1 MKNIFMIFDVLRDL
15 VSFVQFKTCEKHTW
29 RSFTFSKVARSKLT
43 KRYYANP
50 RDYNKEMLLHQVS
63 KYTKLIIEAKDKH
76 LAKLTFEVLD
86 VKLESTQR
94 PAKQPTNHQQTSQTS
109 HKPATNQPND
119 PQTNQT
125 TYKLAKPPTNHPQN
139 QPNYPQTS
147 HKTSQT
153 THKVAIKIQ
162 L

>member
-1 MKNIFMIFDVLRDL
+1 MNRQSMKNIFIIFDVLRDL
-15 VSFVQFKTCEKHTW
+15 VPFVQFKTCEKHTW
-29 RSFTFSKVARSKLT
+29 RSVTFSKVARSKLT

-50 RDYNKEMLLHQVS
+50 RDYNKEMLLHQIS

-76 LAKLTFEVLD
+76 LAKLTFEVLA

-125 TYKLAKPPTNHPQN
+125 TYKLAKPPTNHPQ
-139 QPNYPQTS
+139 
-147 HKTSQT
+147 TSQT
-153 THKVAIKIQ
+153 THKPATK
-162 L
+162 LAKPPTK